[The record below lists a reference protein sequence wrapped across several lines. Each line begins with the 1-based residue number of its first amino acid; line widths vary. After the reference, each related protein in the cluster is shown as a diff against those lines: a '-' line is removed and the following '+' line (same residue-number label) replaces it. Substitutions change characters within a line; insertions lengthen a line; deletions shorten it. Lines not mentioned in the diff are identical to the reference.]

1 MNIRPN
7 QAHQYLN
14 EYNRVGPASVS
25 RLGQS
30 NRSIFTSLR

>member
-1 MNIRPN
+1 MNIRQN

-30 NRSIFTSLR
+30 NRSTPISLR